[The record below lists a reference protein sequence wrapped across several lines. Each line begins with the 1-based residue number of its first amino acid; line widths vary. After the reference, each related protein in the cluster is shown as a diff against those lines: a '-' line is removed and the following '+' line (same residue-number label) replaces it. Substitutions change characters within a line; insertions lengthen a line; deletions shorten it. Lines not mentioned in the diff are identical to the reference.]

1 MNKKILMFDL
11 DGTLYPYKGDSFRD
25 TSLYE
30 TLRQRSLEF
39 ISEKLNIE
47 IRQAAEKYD
56 FIAKKYNFILSNGFE
71 KEYGID
77 RTEYLNFAWNMDP
90 TQHIEKDKRLTS
102 MLEELS
108 KTHDLF
114 ILSDAPS
121 IWINKLLEF
130 FEARD
135 YFKGIFSGGDN
146 NVRKKKGLYPHVLQT
161 LNADPKNVM
170 IVGDEYLVDVV
181 IPKKLGIVTCFVGD
195 AESGES
201 DYNIE
206 DILRLR
212 EIL

>member
-1 MNKKILMFDL
+1 MIMFDL
-11 DGTLYPYKGDSFRD
+11 DGTLYPYKGNSFRD

-30 TLRQRSLEF
+30 DLKQRSLEF
-39 ISEKLNIE
+39 ITKKLNIGIE
-47 IRQAAEKYD
+47 EAAKKYD
-56 FIAKKYNFILSNGFE
+56 FVAKKYNFIISNGFE
-71 KEYGID
+71 KEYGLN

-90 TQHIEKDKRLTS
+90 TPHIEKDVRLIS

-108 KTHDLF
+108 RTHDLF

-130 FEARD
+130 FEVGD

-146 NVRKKKGLYPHVLQT
+146 NVRKKSGLYRHALQT
-161 LNADPKNVM
+161 LNADPKNVLM
-170 IVGDEYLVDVV
+170 VGDEYLVDVA
-181 IPKKLGIVTCFVGD
+181 IPKKLGIATCFVGD
-195 AESGES
+195 AESDES
-201 DYNIE
+201 DYKIG

>member
-30 TLRQRSLEF
+30 ALRQRSLEF

-47 IRQAAEKYD
+47 IKEAAEKYD
-56 FIAKKYNFILSNGFE
+56 FIAKKYDFILSNGFE

-108 KTHDLF
+108 RTHDLF
-114 ILSDAPS
+114 ILSDAPR

-130 FEARD
+130 FEVGD

-146 NVRKKKGLYPHVLQT
+146 DVRKKNGLYYHALKT
-161 LNADPKNVM
+161 LNADPKNVIM
-170 IVGDEYLVDVV
+170 MGDEYLVDVI
-181 IPKKLGIVTCFVGD
+181 IPKKLGIATCLVGD
-195 AESGES
+195 AERGGS
-201 DYNIE
+201 DYNIKY
-206 DILRLR
+206 ILRLR